1 MNYRQSAQ
9 TASFSAFASLLKASL
24 LIATLVALTAS
35 SGCRSGS
42 PVGYNGYQGYNPAG
56 YNQGGSASR
65 TNPGAYN
72 QGGYNP
78 AGYNYGGSASRANP
92 AGYNYGGSASRTNAV
107 GAPSLARNSATIAP
121 PATYSLN
128 IPGGGVN
135 PYAQGTRVGQLPSGL
150 INTRQA
156 APTPVSGSAGGA
168 NSPANFNQQQG
179 WRQINGGSLNTQ
191 SNTANPAAA
200 TDVAR
205 SVLNNSGSSTRAPL
219 PQQNSAV
226 QPNPFQQ
233 ASASNAPAPVNRP
246 QFNNVATTRS
256 TDYQTTSVDE
266 RQDPTRLPV
275 TDASGINTSVAQ
287 GYIPPATQPYY
298 NRQQGDQRFQQP
310 QLAANPSQPTP
321 SFQGQFVQPVN
332 SAYQGQ
338 FSNPVG
344 SVGGQ
349 FAPPLSQPQLVQS
362 ESTAFYD
369 PFTATAS
376 DTQYSGSDSRSY

>member
-1 MNYRQSAQ
+1 MNDHKLAQ
-9 TASFSAFASLLKASL
+9 TASCDAFGSWLKASL
-24 LIATLVALTAS
+24 LIAVLVTLTAS
-35 SGCRSGS
+35 SGCRSGCQNCAS
-42 PVGYNGYQGYNPAG
+42 GGYGNQGYNQGGYNPAI

-65 TNPGAYN
+65 SNAAGA
-72 QGGYNP
+72 
-78 AGYNYGGSASRANP
+78 
-92 AGYNYGGSASRTNAV
+92 
-107 GAPSLARNSATIAP
+107 ARFATNSATIAP

-156 APTPVSGSAGGA
+156 APTPAGGTAGAA

-179 WRQINGGSLNTQ
+179 WRQINGGNLNTQ
-191 SNTANPAAA
+191 SSTANPAAA
-200 TDVAR
+200 GQVATSALDR
-205 SVLNNSGSSTRAPL
+205 SGSSTKAPFSQ
-219 PQQNSAV
+219 PNPVQ

-233 ASASNAPAPVNRP
+233 AAASRAPAPVNRP

-266 RQDPTRLPV
+266 RQDATRLPV
-275 TDASGINTSVAQ
+275 TDASGMNTSIAQ
-287 GYIPPATQPYY
+287 GFIAPAAQPYY
-298 NRQQGDQRFQQP
+298 NRQQGAPQFQQP
-310 QLAANPSQPTP
+310 QLAANTSQSNA
-321 SFQGQFVQPVN
+321 SFQGQFVQPIN

-338 FSNPVG
+338 FNNAVG

-349 FAPPLSQPQLVQS
+349 FAAPVSQPQLVQS
-362 ESTAFYD
+362 QSTAFYD

-376 DTQYSGSDSRSY
+376 DSQFQGSDSRSY

>member
-1 MNYRQSAQ
+1 MNNRQFVQ
-9 TASFSAFASLLKASL
+9 TAPSSALVSLLKASL
-24 LIATLVALTAS
+24 LLATLIVLTAS
-35 SGCRSGS
+35 SGCRSRCQSCGS
-42 PVGYNGYQGYNPAG
+42 GAYNGYQG
-56 YNQGGSASR
+56 
-65 TNPGAYN
+65 YN

-78 AGYNYGGSASRANP
+78 AAYNYGGSASR
-92 AGYNYGGSASRTNAV
+92 SNAA
-107 GAPSLARNSATIAP
+107 GAPSLARNSSRIAP

-156 APTPVSGSAGGA
+156 APTPANRSAGGT

-179 WRQINGGSLNTQ
+179 WRQINGGNLNTQ
-191 SNTANPAAA
+191 SSIANPAA
-200 TDVAR
+200 TGDLAR
-205 SVLNNSGSSTRAPL
+205 SVVDRSGGSAGASPL
-219 PQQNSAV
+219 QQNLPSQQNSAQ

-233 ASASNAPAPVNRP
+233 ASGANTSAPVNRP
-246 QFNNVATTRS
+246 QFNNIATTRS

-275 TDASGINTSVAQ
+275 TDASGINTNVAAQ
-287 GYIPPATQPYY
+287 RYIPPSNQPYY
-298 NRQQGDQRFQQP
+298 DRQQGVPFQQP
-310 QLAANPSQPTP
+310 QLASNSSQNRP

-338 FSNPVG
+338 LNNPVG

-376 DTQYSGSDSRSY
+376 DTQYRGSDSRSY